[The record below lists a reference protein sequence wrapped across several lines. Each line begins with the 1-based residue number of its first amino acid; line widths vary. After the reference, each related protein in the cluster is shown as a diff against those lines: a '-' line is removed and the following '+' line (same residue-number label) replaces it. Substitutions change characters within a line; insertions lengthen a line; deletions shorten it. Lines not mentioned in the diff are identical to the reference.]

1 MISALKPCKDINN
14 SLAKTWSLTIP
25 ITSST
30 FGSESKSRFMSSK
43 DFGIWPQPLDQESRQ
58 ISMLQIS
65 VKKKGCLWNL
75 TPPFVYQQT
84 PCKNRSGIVAIC
96 SSFSC
101 FLGEVLWQ
109 LNQKMYPV
117 HHYACLISSFWV
129 FYLPPA
135 WDSLSTWATLIPLKL
150 PKVCGKPLENQQHNN
165 TTIHLKT
172 LQICVQ

>member
-65 VKKKGCLWNL
+65 VKKRAVCEIWLRLLFTNKLHAKIALGLLRFAARSRASLVKCYDSWIKKCILCIIMLVSSRLFESFTFRQREILFPPEQLSFHSNCLRFAANL
-75 TPPFVYQQT
+75 
-84 PCKNRSGIVAIC
+84 
-96 SSFSC
+96 
-101 FLGEVLWQ
+101 
-109 LNQKMYPV
+109 
-117 HHYACLISSFWV
+117 
-129 FYLPPA
+129 
-135 WDSLSTWATLIPLKL
+135 
-150 PKVCGKPLENQQHNN
+150 
-165 TTIHLKT
+165 
-172 LQICVQ
+172 